1 MFVLRQETLRFE
13 NPQLAFTYHVHG
25 YESVVGPVKGVYN
38 KPELDAA
45 RTPPLRAREHTILIN
60 DRPPYVSILTLV
72 REAAAR
78 LPNGCGTRA
87 DIVELLKYSQY
98 VSPAA
103 PDGLVHSVVSG
114 ALDRL
119 HYEPD
124 PCVKFSSARK
134 MWVYLHRNRSE
145 HDFSEYRLHG
155 WLATF
160 LALTLCVR
168 VVVHCTRVYCTLINV
183 LVVSDKIHASAGKLV
198 KAKQALSKPRGRG
211 AALKV
216 NCGHAHS
223 LICYA
228 DCSTGFNYPSRGLL
242 V

>member
-25 YESVVGPVKGVYN
+25 YESVVGPVKGVYS
-38 KPELDAA
+38 KPGELDAA

-60 DRPPYVSILTLV
+60 DRPPYVSILTLE

-119 HYEPD
+119 HYEAD

-145 HDFSEYRLHG
+145 HDFSECRLHG
-155 WLATF
+155 LLA
-160 LALTLCVR
+160 ACPSLTLCV
-168 VVVHCTRVYCTLINV
+168 VVQCTRVLHV
-183 LVVSDKIHASAGKLV
+183 G
-198 KAKQALSKPRGRG
+198 
-211 AALKV
+211 
-216 NCGHAHS
+216 
-223 LICYA
+223 
-228 DCSTGFNYPSRGLL
+228 
-242 V
+242 

>member
-1 MFVLRQETLRFE
+1 M
-13 NPQLAFTYHVHG
+13 HG

-124 PCVKFSSARK
+124 PCVKFSSSRK

-145 HDFSEYRLHG
+145 HDFSEYTLHRNRSEHYFSEYMRHRNRSEHDFSEYRLHG
-155 WLATF
+155 LLAACPS
-160 LALTLCVR
+160 L
-168 VVVHCTRVYCTLINV
+168 TRV
-183 LVVSDKIHASAGKLV
+183 
-198 KAKQALSKPRGRG
+198 
-211 AALKV
+211 
-216 NCGHAHS
+216 
-223 LICYA
+223 
-228 DCSTGFNYPSRGLL
+228 
-242 V
+242 